1 LKIVGKP
8 RPRSCGC
15 CLFTSP
21 LAGSLSKGLATSPQL
36 LPPLFL
42 FLHLPSLNPD
52 EWRLPRRRRCRQRG
66 GIPPRRRPCPAGPR
80 RAGAPF
86 PAAKKKKSPRTAP
99 PFLFFRPAP
108 PAAMPAVVSRDGVAT
123 YGVGGRRSRPHLC
136 ATLSSRRRG
145 GARRAKRAAWAGRRG
160 GARGGRREARRRRG
174 LQILARCEAETGRA
188 SAWRA
193 PGAGGGDLVRG
204 PARRG
209 RAGWG
214 QYDRWRAEP
223 SSDQGELFVGTA
235 LGPSGRGGSGS
246 GFPGSVDGPR

>member
-1 LKIVGKP
+1 
-8 RPRSCGC
+8 
-15 CLFTSP
+15 
-21 LAGSLSKGLATSPQL
+21 
-36 LPPLFL
+36 
-42 FLHLPSLNPD
+42 
-52 EWRLPRRRRCRQRG
+52 
-66 GIPPRRRPCPAGPR
+66 
-80 RAGAPF
+80 
-86 PAAKKKKSPRTAP
+86 
-99 PFLFFRPAP
+99 
-108 PAAMPAVVSRDGVAT
+108 MPAVVSRDGVAT

-160 GARGGRREARRRRG
+160 GARGGRREVRRRRG
-174 LQILARCEAETGRA
+174 LQILARCEAETGWA

-214 QYDRWRAEP
+214 RYDRWRAEP

-246 GFPGSVDGPR
+246 GFPGSVDGPRRGGGGVCPRRAASRCCALFRRLAPNAAPLPGHGGGRAQVRAVGGEGTLRRQCAASFQPGLRHEGPEALNLAAKPGDIGEAVPMRGKKTLQAVRQN